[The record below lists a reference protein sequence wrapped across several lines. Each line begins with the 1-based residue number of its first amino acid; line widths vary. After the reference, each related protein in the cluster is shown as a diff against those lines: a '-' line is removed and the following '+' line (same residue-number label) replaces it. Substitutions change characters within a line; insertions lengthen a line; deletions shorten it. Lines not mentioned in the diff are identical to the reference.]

1 MTKTLDSTAV
11 YAYTTLISMIVCVPI
26 ALIAEGPALQGAAA
40 AAIAKV
46 GMLDVNS
53 IICSTVSVPY
63 WDDPHKH
70 ACRVHQMEHD
80 SDGSM
85 PNVQLVA

>member
-26 ALIAEGPALQGAAA
+26 ALVAEGPALQGAAA

-46 GMLDVNS
+46 GMLCAQRRQQHFLQHSFSPVRKWP
-53 IICSTVSVPY
+53 TQ
-63 WDDPHKH
+63 
-70 ACRVHQMEHD
+70 AC
-80 SDGSM
+80 
-85 PNVQLVA
+85 